1 MEFDDDKEILIYVIQ
16 DCFRG
21 RIDKLEE
28 SNIIQFKDFNIFKN
42 EMNVIE
48 TLFNQIQSEKENL
61 NLNSKESF
69 LKINGDKEKDN
80 NKKEEKINVVKKR
93 NNRSISEIKIKNE
106 NKEKENKE
114 KKIRKKIYKSV
125 PKKIKINN
133 NEIEVKN
140 EEDNIHKINRNIKR
154 NSKNINLYNIKKI
167 ELDRKLN
174 IRKITPNNLKE
185 NNKKFVKKKIER
197 KQSITNLSF
206 KKEEEKNKPRILTR
220 NKSQKIRKTISEK
233 MDENL
238 KSIIIKNGK
247 DSLLDQ
253 VNYPENFYKKNSSIN
268 QLKEEFTFNQKIN
281 EIKEP
286 ISVNISHSE
295 QKEEEIL
302 DNYISENKLLTEN
315 SNDNQNNKS
324 KKFKKIHDNKI
335 NNKSKREIYNTELS
349 TQNDNSLND
358 LINNY
363 APSTSENN
371 CSINS
376 NNTPIKN
383 YNNKYK
389 NFLHNSN
396 STINHLTE
404 FPINYREN
412 NIYEHINIIKKYF
425 KLTKVQTLEQ
435 NFLKIS
441 SFLKEDEQFIFSKLC
456 KPLIMRYIVNIGQ
469 NMEKEILHYNNL
481 IKKLKEKFSKEEM
494 EKPTSL
500 DFMYNKD
507 FIKAFE
513 LLNKSHYIELFRS
526 RIPLP
531 NNKILIVYMIFIT
544 IVRNYRSDI
553 FYCLNNKDKFW
564 NKLSEFFVRES
575 FDGEYFG
582 DLIKFL
588 LIKQSDFSLEN
599 ILNLKQ
605 LSENYSKILF
615 PVNYS
620 KENPT
625 TAIFVFLIRELL
637 EFCGAID
644 TDKTSPF
651 HKNSLYN
658 YYIKELNK
666 KINKLGMLII
676 KLKLKNKTN

>member
-69 LKINGDKEKDN
+69 LKINDDKEKDN

-133 NEIEVKN
+133 NEIQVKN

-605 LSENYSKILF
+605 LSKNYSKILF
-615 PVNYS
+615 PVNYN

>member
-48 TLFNQIQSEKENL
+48 TLLNQIQLEKENL
-61 NLNSKESF
+61 NLNSKETL
-69 LKINGDKEKDN
+69 LKINDDKEKEN

-93 NNRSISEIKIKNE
+93 NNRSISEIKTKNE

-125 PKKIKINN
+125 PKKIKINS

-140 EEDNIHKINRNIKR
+140 EEDNIHKINRNKKR

-167 ELDRKLN
+167 ELDRKIN
-174 IRKITPNNLKE
+174 IRKIIPNNLKE
-185 NNKKFVKKKIER
+185 NNKNSLKKKVER

-302 DNYISENKLLTEN
+302 DNYISENNLLTEN
-315 SNDNQNNKS
+315 NNDNQNNKS
-324 KKFKKIHDNKI
+324 KKFKKIYDNKI
-335 NNKSKREIYNTELS
+335 INKSKREIYNTELS

-371 CSINS
+371 YSINS

-456 KPLIMRYIVNIGQ
+456 KPLIMRYIVNLGQ
-469 NMEKEILHYNNL
+469 NMEKEILYYNNL
-481 IKKLKEKFSKEEM
+481 IKKLKEKFSKEEI

-500 DFMYNKD
+500 DFMYNKN

-513 LLNKSHYIELFRS
+513 LLNKNHYIELFRT

-605 LSENYSKILF
+605 LSENYSNILF